1 MVLDDVKGGSN
12 AVDVGTVE
20 LTDVTEGALEEK
32 LGTQYDQRDM
42 VRMGKRQELRV
53 GATAHSAVSTKTDQ
67 AR

>member
-20 LTDVTEGALEEK
+20 LKDVTEGALEEK
-32 LGTQYDQRDM
+32 LGTKYDQRDM

-53 GATAHSAVSTKTDQ
+53 
-67 AR
+67 